1 MWQLL
6 RDQLERHA
14 GKALGAGASAVAD
27 DQQAGT
33 ARPQRT
39 ASARAGDA
47 AVMTSREEATP

>member
-14 GKALGAGASAVAD
+14 GKALGAGAFAVA

-47 AVMTSREEATP
+47 AVMTSRKEATP